1 MGGGSGLTELV
12 VLAVD
17 DEQPALDELVHLLGN
32 DQRVGSVVP
41 ALGAADAVQVL
52 RTFNGDEGGGVDA
65 VFLDIRMPGRSGM
78 EIAQSLGQMRG
89 APAVVFVTADDSQAV
104 AAFDIGAV
112 DYLLKPL
119 RADRLS
125 ASLVRVI
132 EAVAAARARHVE
144 ESADDVI
151 PVELAGVTT
160 LVRRSAVQ
168 WAQASGDYVRLHTA
182 AGSHL
187 VRMPL
192 RTLARRWEPAGF
204 AQIHRSYLVSLA
216 LVEELTCD
224 RSGRQVRIRAGHEA
238 RVLPVSRRA
247 FSELKRRLREM

>member
-17 DEQPALDELVHLLGN
+17 DEQPALDELVHLLEN

-41 ALGAADAVQVL
+41 ALGAADAIQAL
-52 RTFNGDEGGGVDA
+52 RTFNDDDRGGLDA

-78 EIAQSLGQMRG
+78 EIAQALGQMRR

-224 RSGRQVRIRAGHEA
+224 GSGRQVRIRAGQES

-247 FSELKRRLREM
+247 FSELKRRLSGL

>member
-1 MGGGSGLTELV
+1 
-12 VLAVD
+12 
-17 DEQPALDELVHLLGN
+17 
-32 DQRVGSVVP
+32 
-41 ALGAADAVQVL
+41 
-52 RTFNGDEGGGVDA
+52 
-65 VFLDIRMPGRSGM
+65 
-78 EIAQSLGQMRG
+78 MRR

-132 EAVAAARARHVE
+132 EARAATRARHVE
-144 ESADDVI
+144 DSEDDVI

-187 VRMPL
+187 ARMPL

-204 AQIHRSYLVSLA
+204 AQIHRSYLVSLT

-224 RSGRQVRIRAGHEA
+224 GSGRQVRIRAGHEA

-247 FSELKRRLREM
+247 FSQLKRRLRGL